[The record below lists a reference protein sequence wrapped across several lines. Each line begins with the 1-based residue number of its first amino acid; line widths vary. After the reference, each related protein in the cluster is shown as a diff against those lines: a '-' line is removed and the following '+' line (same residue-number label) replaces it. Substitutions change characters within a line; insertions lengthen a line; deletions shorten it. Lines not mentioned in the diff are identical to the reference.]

1 VISKKDFTEQVEKL
15 LIGGKTDVMG
25 AIIRVCEDNR
35 IEPESAKRL
44 ISLPLKEKLEAEA
57 TTLKMI
63 NRGTSAQGT
72 ITTFFKQ

>member
-1 VISKKDFTEQVEKL
+1 
-15 LIGGKTDVMG
+15 MG

>member
-1 VISKKDFTEQVEKL
+1 MISKKDFTEQVEKL